1 MDYNSI
7 IFDMDGV
14 ILNSVSGEQKWK
26 YDAVKDSIK
35 ELGADPEDISKE
47 ELDKILGDKG
57 YGECIKTCNKYGL
70 NPRKAWKLIAEKTTL
85 ARIEKM
91 KQGDFKLYEG
101 VNNTLEK
108 IRRSNIKTAV
118 ISNAPESAVEATIQ
132 EYDLGK
138 CFKFYRGIRN
148 FEDLR
153 DRKPHPN
160 HLEIAKAELRSG
172 PYLYVGDSE
181 SDIKAAKNAEVSS
194 MWVHSRNNQLNE
206 KPDYTIEK
214 ISELSEKLQLENN

>member
-14 ILNSVSGEQKWK
+14 ILNSVGGDDKWK
-26 YDAVKDSIK
+26 YDAVKDSVR
-35 ELGADPEDISKE
+35 ELGGNPENISRE

-57 YGECIKTCNKYGL
+57 YGQCIKTCNKNGL
-70 NPRKAWKLIAEKTTL
+70 NPRKAWKLFAEKTTL

-91 KQGDFKLYEG
+91 KQGDFSLYQDVEQ
-101 VNNTLEK
+101 TLET
-108 IRRSNIKTAV
+108 IRRKELKTAI
-118 ISNAPESAVEATIQ
+118 ISNAPETAVEATIQ
-132 EYDLGK
+132 EFNLGK
-138 CFKFYRGIRN
+138 YFKFYRGIRN

-160 HLEIAKAELRSG
+160 HLEIAKAELKAG

-181 SDIKAAKNAEVSS
+181 SDIEAAKNAEMSS
-194 MWVHSRNNQLNE
+194 MWVHSRNNHLSE
-206 KPDYTIEK
+206 KPDYTVEK
-214 ISELSEKLQLENN
+214 ISELTEILQINQ